1 MGGDKSRIDSPFL
14 LSFECCVDLS
24 SFNVSSNT
32 NVLFLQLCNR
42 STTVLV
48 LFQVYSPFTVS

>member
-14 LSFECCVDLS
+14 LSFERCVDLS
-24 SFNVSSNT
+24 SFNVSGNII
-32 NVLFLQLCNR
+32 VLFFQLRNR

-48 LFQVYSPFTVS
+48 LFQVYSPFTGS